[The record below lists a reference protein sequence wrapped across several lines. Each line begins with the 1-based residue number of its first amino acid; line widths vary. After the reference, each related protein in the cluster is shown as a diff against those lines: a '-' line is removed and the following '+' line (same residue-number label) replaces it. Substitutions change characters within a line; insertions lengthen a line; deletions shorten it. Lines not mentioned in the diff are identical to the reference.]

1 MKGICFD
8 CCSQLDEC
16 VPSPRLL
23 VYFSYFFALIR
34 SIIFSLMCLPFFLSS
49 FHLFL
54 SSRVFSPGL
63 CCCGL
68 FYFLLFF
75 FFLFFNVV
83 LSLLSSHPFLCW
95 FIMMSIKETCS
106 GEAEVVSPLF
116 FFFSKTPVCVIIK
129 KEKSPS
135 ELSVTHF
142 SNVYLQIH
150 THSFMGFPYFYS
162 LIII

>member
-8 CCSQLDEC
+8 CCSQLEC
-16 VPSPRLL
+16 VSSPRLL

-34 SIIFSLMCLPFFLSS
+34 SVIFSLMCLPFFLSS
-49 FHLFL
+49 FHSFL

-75 FFLFFNVV
+75 FFNV

-106 GEAEVVSPLF
+106 GEAEVVSPLFFF

-162 LIII
+162 NNNLI

>member
-1 MKGICFD
+1 M
-8 CCSQLDEC
+8 
-16 VPSPRLL
+16 
-23 VYFSYFFALIR
+23 FA
-34 SIIFSLMCLPFFLSS
+34 IFSFIIPLVPLVSCLFSWVVLLWFVLFFT
-49 FHLFL
+49 
-54 SSRVFSPGL
+54 
-63 CCCGL
+63 
-68 FYFLLFF
+68 LFF
-75 FFLFFNVV
+75 FFFNFV

-106 GEAEVVSPLF
+106 GEAEVVSPL

>member
-16 VPSPRLL
+16 VSSPRLL

-75 FFLFFNVV
+75 FFNVV

-106 GEAEVVSPLF
+106 GEAEVVSPL

>member
-1 MKGICFD
+1 MNV
-8 CCSQLDEC
+8 SPLLDSLC
-16 VPSPRLL
+16 IFLI
-23 VYFSYFFALIR
+23 FFALIR

-75 FFLFFNVV
+75 FLFFNVV

-116 FFFSKTPVCVIIK
+116 FFFFQNTCMRNNK
-129 KEKSPS
+129 KRKKS
-135 ELSVTHF
+135 V
-142 SNVYLQIH
+142 
-150 THSFMGFPYFYS
+150 
-162 LIII
+162 

>member
-1 MKGICFD
+1 M
-8 CCSQLDEC
+8 
-16 VPSPRLL
+16 
-23 VYFSYFFALIR
+23 FA
-34 SIIFSLMCLPFFLSS
+34 IFSFIIPLVPLVSCLFSWVVLLWFVLFFT
-49 FHLFL
+49 
-54 SSRVFSPGL
+54 
-63 CCCGL
+63 
-68 FYFLLFF
+68 FF

>member
-1 MKGICFD
+1 M
-8 CCSQLDEC
+8 
-16 VPSPRLL
+16 
-23 VYFSYFFALIR
+23 FA
-34 SIIFSLMCLPFFLSS
+34 IFSFIIPLVPLVSCLFSWVVLLWFVLFFT
-49 FHLFL
+49 
-54 SSRVFSPGL
+54 
-63 CCCGL
+63 
-68 FYFLLFF
+68 F

-106 GEAEVVSPLF
+106 GEAEVVSPLFFF